1 MDYKSLLKMQYV
13 SRNVDTESNK
23 FEVKKIVW
31 INYGYGDVADEKGN
45 LKLVR
50 HEGAFILFKVDA
62 MEKPTSV
69 SFCKEKQSVQ
79 LKPNMLSPVSL
90 DKRLV
95 PLKVKQDC
103 KELAQKY
110 LSKAAKWF
118 YTAMSC
124 SDEDATDDWSARV
137 KVNFDFYVFKKATV

>member
-1 MDYKSLLKMQYV
+1 MGHFGSNNGLQISFLKMQYE
-13 SRNVDTESNK
+13 SRNVDTEGNK
-23 FEVKKIVW
+23 FEVKKIAW
-31 INYGYGDVADEKGN
+31 INYGYGEVAHEKGN

-50 HEGAFILFKVDA
+50 HDGAFIRFKVDA

-79 LKPNMLSPVSL
+79 LKPDMLSPVNL

-103 KELAQKY
+103 EKLAQKY
-110 LSKAAKWF
+110 LSEAAKRF
-118 YTAMSC
+118 YAAMSC
-124 SDEDATDDWSARV
+124 SDEDATDD
-137 KVNFDFYVFKKATV
+137 

>member
-1 MDYKSLLKMQYV
+1 MQYV

-124 SDEDATDDWSARV
+124 SDEDATDD
-137 KVNFDFYVFKKATV
+137 